1 MSEMLL
7 LSIEINPSTKLLKP
21 QLVGLSELL
30 KSIDLCAFRVS
41 FTIFSQFVTKNG
53 EVEYRKNQENR
64 FLEENSRR

>member
-7 LSIEINPSTKLLKP
+7 LSIGIYPSTKLLKP

-41 FTIFSQFVTKNG
+41 FPTFSQLVTKNG

-64 FLEENSRR
+64 VLEENSRR